1 MTIDKQTFWNYS
13 KKKLLDAFVWF
24 RFKVKYHKNFKNIRN
39 RPKFKK
45 LFYKRT
51 PKQIVTCFV
60 YILLVLTSLKSTME
74 TVEHCMEYVKNKD
87 TEMTSITLLVTLNR
101 FRSLRVFIFDLE

>member
-1 MTIDKQTFWNYS
+1 M
-13 KKKLLDAFVWF
+13 LLLGFILTLNTTRTLKILGKDP
-24 RFKVKYHKNFKNIRN
+24 NST
-39 RPKFKK
+39 K

-60 YILLVLTSLKSTME
+60 NVLLVFASLKSTME
-74 TVEHCMEYVKNKD
+74 TVEHCMKYVKNKD

-101 FRSLRVFIFDLE
+101 FRRLLVFIFDLE